1 MKPRVSKKPARMA
14 QRGDCPP
21 PRPELRPE
29 LLRPED
35 EPELGRVLE
44 PDRDPE
50 VLPREV
56 LPREVLLLEELLLR
70 VELLLLDVDEG
81 DQVLWPEDEEEEG
94 RVEGDVVLEDPV
106 ADDLVRAL
114 EVRAVPAAEE
124 ALEMERQM
132 VLGASGSPLL
142 PVASSDLLVNK
153 RPPPPLELTE
163 VEDQMGVR
171 GATTTGVPVYKSPP
185 AVLPKPVYVPN
196 PP

>member
-1 MKPRVSKKPARMA
+1 MKPSIIKKPPRMA
-14 QRGDCPP
+14 QLGDCPP
-21 PRPELRPE
+21 PLPELRPELRPE

-44 PDRDPE
+44 PERDPE

-56 LPREVLLLEELLLR
+56 LLRVELLR
-70 VELLLLDVDEG
+70 VELLLL
-81 DQVLWPEDEEEEG
+81 PEDEEEDG
-94 RVEGDVVLEDPV
+94 RVEGDVVLEDLV
-106 ADDLVRAL
+106 ADDLFRAL

-124 ALEMERQM
+124 VLEMERQM

-163 VEDQMGVR
+163 VEDQMGVL

-185 AVLPKPVYVPN
+185 AVLPEPV
-196 PP
+196 

>member
-1 MKPRVSKKPARMA
+1 MA

-56 LPREVLLLEELLLR
+56 LLLEELLLR

-81 DQVLWPEDEEEEG
+81 DQLLLPEDEEEEG
-94 RVEGDVVLEDPV
+94 RVECDVVLEDPV
-106 ADDLVRAL
+106 VDDLVLAL

>member
-1 MKPRVSKKPARMA
+1 MA

-44 PDRDPE
+44 PERDPE

-56 LPREVLLLEELLLR
+56 LLR

>member
-1 MKPRVSKKPARMA
+1 MA

-21 PRPELRPE
+21 PRPELRPV
-29 LLRPED
+29 LRPED

>member
-1 MKPRVSKKPARMA
+1 MA

-21 PRPELRPE
+21 PRPELRPD

-35 EPELGRVLE
+35 DPELGRVLE
-44 PDRDPE
+44 PDRDP
-50 VLPREV
+50 EV

-70 VELLLLDVDEG
+70 VELLLL
-81 DQVLWPEDEEEEG
+81 PEDDEEDG
-94 RVEGDVVLEDPV
+94 RVEGDVVLEDPA
-106 ADDLVRAL
+106 ADDLVRAS

-185 AVLPKPVYVPN
+185 VVLPKPVYVPN

>member
-1 MKPRVSKKPARMA
+1 MWR
-14 QRGDCPP
+14 CPCRESRRCNERWGP
-21 PRPELRPE
+21 SCHFHVVV
-29 LLRPED
+29 D
-35 EPELGRVLE
+35 DD
-44 PDRDPE
+44 PDVE
-50 VLPREV
+50 V
-56 LPREVLLLEELLLR
+56 
-70 VELLLLDVDEG
+70 LDVDEG

-114 EVRAVPAAEE
+114 EVRAVPAVEE

-185 AVLPKPVYVPN
+185 VVLPKPVYVPN